1 MAKYGLKVSEVDKDF
16 LDQAANGGGKGLFDS
31 LMCVTNEDIESAL
44 IYNNTGNTQYKF
56 IWLVTQKPVFTHMRV
71 YHEVSKAANDF
82 YTLMKDAASI
92 KRIPSGNY
100 GIVKDLELFKTYG
113 YMSPTD
119 PYWVEMGSNRKYPK
133 SSFITFEKNPLS
145 LESFSGAECI
155 NVFVVHEDL
164 KTLIDPLL
172 WNESYITEFSEI
184 PKFQLLT
191 PEILDIETYKAMLQ
205 QS

>member
-1 MAKYGLKVSEVDKDF
+1 
-16 LDQAANGGGKGLFDS
+16 
-31 LMCVTNEDIESAL
+31 
-44 IYNNTGNTQYKF
+44 
-56 IWLVTQKPVFTHMRV
+56 MRV
-71 YHEVSKAANDF
+71 YHDASKSENDF
-82 YTLMKDAASI
+82 YTLMRDAASI

-100 GIVKDLELFKTYG
+100 GIVKDLELFKTFG

-119 PYWVEMGSNRKYPK
+119 PYWVENSSSRKYPQ
-133 SSFITFEKNPLS
+133 SSFVTFEKNPLS

-172 WNESYITEFSEI
+172 WNESHISEFSEI
-184 PKFQLLT
+184 PSFQLLT
-191 PEILDIETYKAMLQ
+191 PEILDIEAYKAMLQ